1 MKIRILV
8 LLTFVTLLFSCTKNN
23 TPLDPQAIA
32 VSNSLNVPYG
42 TDPLQKMDMYLP
54 AGRTT
59 TTTKVVIII
68 HGGGWNLGD
77 KSDMTSYVEPLQ
89 NFLPGYAVFNIN
101 YRLAVSASTIFPTQ
115 ENDVKAAVD
124 FINSKRAEYNISDK
138 FVLLGASAG
147 AHLALLQA
155 YKYGSPKIKAVVD
168 FFGPTDMAAMYNDPA
183 SIYAPPNNIALLFGG
198 VTPAINSSIYAQSS
212 PITFVNAQSVPTII
226 LHGGLDPLVKVSQ
239 ATSLRDKLALNNI
252 VHQYVF
258 YPNEAHGWVGAN
270 LLDSYLKIQT
280 FLNTNVQ

>member
-1 MKIRILV
+1 MRIRILV
-8 LLTFVTLLFSCTKNN
+8 LLAFVTLFFSCTKNN
-23 TPLDPQAIA
+23 TPLDPQAIVA
-32 VSNSLNVPYG
+32 SNSLNVPYG

-59 TTTKVVIII
+59 ATIKVVIII

-101 YRLAVSASTIFPTQ
+101 YRLAASVSTIFPTQ
-115 ENDVKAAVD
+115 ENDVKAAID

-138 FVLLGASAG
+138 FVLLGVSAG
-147 AHLALLQA
+147 AHLSLLQA
-155 YKYGSPKIKAVVD
+155 YKYSTPKIKAVVD

-183 SIYAPPNNIALLFGG
+183 SIFVPASDIALLFGG
-198 VTPAINSSIYAQSS
+198 ATPATNPTIYAQSS

-226 LHGGLDPLVKVSQ
+226 LHGGLDALVKVSQ

-258 YPNEAHGWVGAN
+258 YPNEAHGWAGAN